1 MLSSNPKP
9 SPSSDPAPEG
19 PESESSTH
27 VFHFSVWYRLF
38 GYTIA
43 TLVALGLWRTW
54 YEWGAVYEEEGLF
67 IIAIVFGGVLCIFAG
82 VSFIPSY
89 RVTITDAWVEKR
101 WHFGVGAWG
110 LYEVVERV
118 PWERAEKIH
127 YSSATGIDPL
137 KAGMVEG
144 SRVKNGR
151 TVRQT
156 AAIMMGMSRRKEA
169 LRLLYQYA
177 PEEVLENSPNFRN
190 YIQRIGA

>member
-1 MLSSNPKP
+1 MV
-9 SPSSDPAPEG
+9 
-19 PESESSTH
+19 T
-27 VFHFSVWYRLF
+27 
-38 GYTIA
+38 
-43 TLVALGLWRTW
+43 TLGAFGLWHTW
-54 YEWGAVYEEEGLF
+54 HEWGAVYEEEGFLIILF
-67 IIAIVFGGVLCIFAG
+67 VLGYPVFIFAG
-82 VSFIPSY
+82 VSFFPSY
-89 RVTITDAWVEKR
+89 RVIITDAWVEKR
-101 WHFGVGAWG
+101 WHIGIGAWG

-190 YIQRIGA
+190 YMQRIGA